1 MKKKILVLLEDMVE
15 DSEFLYPYYRLKEE
29 GFDVISAGPEQK
41 TYQGKGGMKFKPDW
55 SFDEIATETY
65 DAIVVP
71 GGYAPDRW
79 RRDPAILE
87 FVKKHYDS
95 GKLIAS
101 ICHGPWL
108 LISAGIV
115 KGKKVTA
122 FHAIKDDLINAG
134 AIYEG
139 KDTEEDGN
147 LLTSTNPQTMLPMM
161 KRLVERLHGD

>member
-1 MKKKILVLLEDMVE
+1 MSKKVLVLLEEMVE
-15 DSEFLYPYYRLKEE
+15 DSEFLYPYFRLKEE
-29 GFDVISAGPEQK
+29 GFEVLSSAPEK
-41 TYQGKGGMKFKPDW
+41 KRYKGKGGMQFKPDKTFNEIRDQV
-55 SFDEIATETY
+55 FDA
-65 DAIVVP
+65 VVIP

-79 RRDPAILE
+79 RREEGIVG
-87 FVKKHYDS
+87 FVKDHFNK

-134 AIYEG
+134 ADYQG
-139 KDTEEDGN
+139 NDMEEDGN
-147 LLTSTNPQTMLPMM
+147 LLTSTNPKTMLPMI
-161 KRLVERLHGD
+161 KRLVERLKE

>member
-1 MKKKILVLLEDMVE
+1 MKKEILVFLEDMVE

-29 GFDVISAGPEQK
+29 GFDVISVAPEK
-41 TYQGKGGMKFKPDW
+41 KKYNGKGGMQFRPDRVF
-55 SFDEIATETY
+55 SEVKDKVFDAVI
-65 DAIVVP
+65 IP

-79 RRDPAILE
+79 RRDADIVRFIKSHFE
-87 FVKKHYDS
+87 Q

-108 LISAGIV
+108 LISAGVV
-115 KGKKVTA
+115 KGKRVTA

-134 AIYEG
+134 ALYRG
-139 KDTEEDGN
+139 KDMEEDGN

-161 KRLVERLHGD
+161 KRLVELLKS